1 MGFRMY
7 FLLRNKFYHLLGIF
21 VSNIKIKDFRLLLM
35 DVVVFEGGGRRLVIA
50 MLSHLKRVIDNK

>member
-35 DVVVFEGGGRRLVIA
+35 DVVVFEGGGGW
-50 MLSHLKRVIDNK
+50 S